1 MPRQIVPRRFARGI
15 DGLIIS
21 NTTTARPQVVTDRR
35 RDDGWIE
42 RCPLV
47 LAVDRAARSLPSPD
61 RGRLPLVGVGGIL
74 RGGDAYAK
82 IRAGAIALQLYTAL
96 VYRGPRVVSRILA
109 ELDQLLAL
117 DGVARLEDAR
127 GADVET

>member
-1 MPRQIVPRRFARGI
+1 MSGAPCSCGRPSSSVASIVHA
-15 DGLIIS
+15 
-21 NTTTARPQVVTDRR
+21 
-35 RDDGWIE
+35 
-42 RCPLV
+42 
-47 LAVDRAARSLPSPD
+47 
-61 RGRLPLVGVGGIL
+61 GRLPLVGVGGIL

-82 IRAGAIALQLYTAL
+82 IRAGASALQLYTAL
-96 VYRGPRVVSRILA
+96 VYRPRVVSRILA